1 MKTSSSVLV
10 HEKIFQAIESS
21 SLVQDLDELLEISLS
36 SLLHIDDVKEI
47 EVSLFDRGDK
57 LSTVAK
63 GTVRQDFAN
72 REQEI
77 IVQSYMLDV
86 YGRHASYHKMKSRLP
101 SVFCFPLVHDKG
113 LLGFMTVAFNQMFIR
128 EIDQLKGLALFSHVL
143 SGRIREIMAIKT
155 AREVEEELQNLRDV
169 NNEIVHQVTA
179 LSKELYAITA
189 ISTKI
194 NQSLR
199 LRKTLQ
205 RGASKIIEVFDARGV
220 MIFTNKIREKRLRL
234 SYSVMQDGLLKKELK
249 HTVEPGFLK
258 DVSNANKPIVIHRMA
273 RPFLAEEGKF
283 GKPIPISIMGVPI
296 RSKEK
301 TFGALLLFQ
310 TSSVPFT
317 ADNMRLLSGMVNIM
331 AMAIE
336 NIELFQQAEKKK
348 KESAFLVKSIS
359 SFSEKLELES
369 TLKAVAEKGAALIS
383 KPCRIYLLTETEFP
397 MIVAGGNSGKASSPV
412 TKILRRMQ
420 PKAIK
425 SLYESMK
432 DEKKSVLI
440 GNLNRS
446 TRIGKLRA
454 YFLKEGISSLMMV
467 PLRFRGKGL
476 GLLLL
481 GRLKKESP
489 LDPHDLVLSQ
499 ALGSAASVAIQN
511 ARAYS
516 DSLKFGDVLEKKIE
530 EKTVQ
535 LQLLHDKQVSRF
547 ENRNDITFWVN
558 SRNQFVFVNKAMERI
573 TGFSKDELCSEIIE
587 AEGIVAE
594 EDRARIKNCFI
605 KVLKGE
611 VPIIRDL
618 EYRHLNRKGEDHI
631 ISLTIHPSKEVSG
644 KIVGIEGIGRDIT
657 ARKILEAELEKSKNL
672 ALLGEFSGSVAH
684 QIRNPL
690 GNILMGIKFLEKSLG
705 FRDSSGS
712 YSCSEKFDSAAG
724 RLKNE
729 DIRRIFRDVTDGIDN
744 LNRVVSELLG
754 YTKTFTPTLSLQNIE
769 TIINEVLQGF
779 GNEIKRNDIT
789 IIKDFDLAI
798 PLFRVDAVLMSQVF
812 QNVIQNAIEAMEE
825 GGTLAL
831 KLFSSLLRPGY
842 AEIAI
847 QDTGPGLDAVE
858 TGKIFHPLHTTK
870 ASGTGLGL
878 SLSHRIVEAHGGSI
892 WAANNKGKGITIHIL
907 IPMKIESKERH
918 SQERQQ

>member
-1 MKTSSSVLV
+1 MKKSSSVLV
-10 HEKIFQAIESS
+10 HEKIFQAIELA

-36 SLLHIDDVKEI
+36 SLLHIDYVKEI
-47 EVSLFDRGDK
+47 EVSLFDRGDN

-63 GTVRQDFAN
+63 AAVRQDFAN
-72 REQEI
+72 REPEI
-77 IVQSYMLDV
+77 IVQSYTLDV
-86 YGRHASYHKMKSRLP
+86 YGRHASYPKMKSRYP
-101 SVFCFPLVHDKG
+101 SVFCFPLLQDKG

-128 EIDQLKGLALFSHVL
+128 EIDHLKGLSLFSHFL
-143 SGRIREIMAIKT
+143 AGRIREIMAINE
-155 AREVEEELQNLRDV
+155 AREIEEELQNVRDA
-169 NNEIVHQVTA
+169 NSEIVHQVTS

-220 MIFTNKIREKRLRL
+220 MIFTKKIREKRLRL
-234 SYSVMQDGLLKKELK
+234 SYSVMEDGLLKRELK
-249 HTVEPGFLK
+249 HAVEPGFLK
-258 DVSNANKPIVIHRMA
+258 DVTNAHKPIVIHRMVRSFMA
-273 RPFLAEEGKF
+273 KEGKF
-283 GKPIPISIMGVPI
+283 GKPIPIAIMGVPI

-301 TFGALLLFQ
+301 SFGALLLFQ
-310 TSSVPFT
+310 KTSTNFT

-336 NIELFQQAEKKK
+336 NIELFQQAERKK

-397 MIVAGGNSGKASSPV
+397 MIVTDGNRGKATSPV
-412 TKILRRMQ
+412 TKILTRMQ
-420 PKAIK
+420 PKAIR
-425 SLYESMK
+425 SLYHSMK
-432 DEKKSVLI
+432 KEKKSVLI
-440 GNLNRS
+440 GNINRS
-446 TRIGKLRA
+446 MRIGNLRA
-454 YFLKEGISSLMMV
+454 YFRKEGIFSLMMV
-467 PLRFRGKGL
+467 PLRFRGKRL
-476 GLLLL
+476 GLLVL
-481 GRLKKESP
+481 GRLKEEAP
-489 LDPHDLVLSQ
+489 LDRHDLILSQ

-511 ARAYS
+511 AWAYS
-516 DSLKFGDVLEKKIE
+516 DSLKFGDVLEKKVE

-535 LQLLHDKQVSRF
+535 LQLLHDKQVNRF
-547 ENRNDITFWVN
+547 ENRNDITFWVD
-558 SRNQFVFVNKAMERI
+558 SQNQFVFVNKAMERI

-594 EDRARIKNCFI
+594 EDRARIKNCFVR
-605 KVLKGE
+605 VLKGE

-657 ARKILEAELEKSKNL
+657 ARKILEVELEKSKNL

-705 FRDSSGS
+705 FRDSVGL
-712 YSCSEKFDSAAG
+712 YSCAEKFNNTAG
-724 RLKNE
+724 RLKSE
-729 DIRRIFRDVTDGIDN
+729 DITRIFRDVTDGIDN
-744 LNRVVSELLG
+744 LNRVVTELLG

-769 TIINEVLQGF
+769 TIINEVLNGL
-779 GNEIKRNDIT
+779 GNEVKRHNIT
-789 IIKDFDLAI
+789 TIKDFDPAI
-798 PLFRVDAVLMSQVF
+798 PLFRVDAVLISQVF
-812 QNVIQNAIEAMEE
+812 QNVIQNAIEAMPE
-825 GGTLAL
+825 GGTLTL
-831 KLFSSLLRPGY
+831 KSFTSLLRPGY
-842 AEIAI
+842 TEIII
-847 QDTGPGLDAVE
+847 QDTGPGLEAAE

-878 SLSHRIVEAHGGSI
+878 SLSHRIVEAHDGSI
-892 WAANNKGKGITIHIL
+892 WAINNKGKGITIHIL
-907 IPMKIESKERH
+907 LPMKIESKDRTP
-918 SQERQQ
+918 QERQQ